1 MLYLNIKFFV
11 IKNTSR
17 SDSSIRSFIYSFI
30 IFILTAS
37 AWLPCYAV
45 LPTQNTTT
53 YSLAPM
59 LKQVLPGVVNIAA
72 HGEILTIPDPF
83 PKKRPKNSNE
93 DADNQEPTGPQ
104 KFDSFGSGVII
115 NADHGYILTNAHLV
129 KDTQIIMVTLSD
141 SRRLRAKV
149 IGFDIPSDIAIIQIN
164 TKYLTAIPLGDSDKL
179 KVGDFVAAI
188 GNPFGLQQT
197 VTSGVVSGLER
208 ANLGIEGYESF
219 IQTDAPINP
228 GNSGGALVNMQGE
241 LIGINT
247 AILSSGASGAN
258 IGIGFAIPSNMA
270 KSVMEQLIQYGK
282 VERGM
287 LGVIV
292 QNITPA
298 LSGAMNLK
306 NSDGALVSQVLPSS
320 PAEKA
325 GLKAKDIILRLNGKP
340 IHSSVQVSNNISLL
354 RVGSTVELD
363 LQRDGKTFSVKATI
377 TDPSKIKSAA
387 TENTKQLLSGLQLR
401 NFNQLINNKQEQGV
415 EVLYVEDTCIGFSS
429 GLRPGDLI
437 VSAANQPIHNIEELQ
452 KIAATNTQRLLLEIK
467 HGMNGNFFLVLEE

>member
-1 MLYLNIKFFV
+1 MKTFKSILITTILFLTTSIYL
-11 IKNTSR
+11 T
-17 SDSSIRSFIYSFI
+17 
-30 IFILTAS
+30 
-37 AWLPCYAV
+37 CYAA
-45 LPTQNTTT
+45 LITPNATT

-59 LKQVLPGVVNIAA
+59 LKLVLPSVVNISV
-72 HGEILTIPDPF
+72 HGEAPITPNPS
-83 PKKRPKNSNE
+83 PKKRLKNSDEEN
-93 DADNQEPTGPQ
+93 DNQEPMGPQ
-104 KFDSFGSGVII
+104 KFDSFGSGVIV

-129 KDTQIIMVTLSD
+129 KDTQMIMVTLSD
-141 SRRLRAKV
+141 GRRLRAKV
-149 IGFDIPSDIAIIQIN
+149 VGFDVPSDIAIIQIN
-164 TKYLTAIPLGDSDKL
+164 TKYLTAIPFGDSDKL

-208 ANLGIEGYESF
+208 ANLGIEGYENF

-247 AILSSGASGAN
+247 AILSSGTSGAN

-298 LSGAMNLK
+298 LANAMNLK
-306 NSDGALVSQVLPSS
+306 NSDGALVSQVLPNS

-325 GLKAKDIILRLNGKP
+325 GLKTKDVILRLNGKP
-340 IHSSVQVSNNISLL
+340 IHSAVQVSNNISLL
-354 RVGSTVELD
+354 RIGSDVELD
-363 LQRDGKTFSVKATI
+363 LQRDGKTFTVKATI
-377 TDPSKIKSAA
+377 TDPNKIKIAA
-387 TENTKQLLSGLQLR
+387 TENSKQLLAGLQLR

-415 EVLYVEDTCIGFSS
+415 EVLHVEDTCIGFSS

-437 VSAANQPIHNIEELQ
+437 VSATNQPIHNIEELQ
-452 KIAATNTQRLLLEIK
+452 KIAAANTQRMLLEIK